1 MTKIQKTMRD
11 SAAARWGVLLLV
23 SVTMMFAYFVTDVM
37 APLEKLILASTSDGG
52 LGWTAS
58 EYGIFTGGYGWF
70 NVFFFMLFIGGIVL
84 DKLGVRLTGALAC
97 ILMMVGAFI
106 KFYAVSDYYVVDSS
120 TIFGI
125 KSQVFIA
132 GAGFGIF
139 GMGAEICGITVTKA
153 IVKWFTG
160 KEMALAMGVQ
170 VAMARI
176 GTATALAFSA
186 DIAEAMG
193 GLSTPV
199 LFGACGLSI
208 GLLMFLTY
216 SVMDF
221 RLDKEARNAGI
232 ASDEDSF
239 KLSDIKVVLRSK
251 GFWMIAFLCLMFYS
265 GVFPFLKYATNMME
279 SKYGVSAE
287 WAGKIPGL
295 LPFGTILLT
304 PIFGTLYDK
313 IGKGATIMI
322 SGSALLL
329 VVHILFALPGIDAPW
344 FAVVNMILLGIAF
357 SLVPSALWPSVPKII
372 PQKQLGTAY
381 ALIFYVQN
389 IGLMSV
395 PMLIGWVIGAFA
407 EDVSNLGPGDY
418 VIPMGIFAA
427 FGVVAVLLSMSL
439 KSMDKKYQYGL
450 EKPNQTK

>member
-11 SAAARWGVLLLV
+11 SALVRWGVLLLV

-37 APLEKLILASTSDGG
+37 APLEKLIYASTSDGG
-52 LGWTAS
+52 LGWTAAD
-58 EYGIFTGGYGWF
+58 YGFFTSGYGWF
-70 NVFFFMLFIGGIVL
+70 NVFFLMLFFGGIVL

-97 ILMMVGAFI
+97 VLMMVGAFI
-106 KFYAVSDYYVVDSS
+106 KYYAVSDLFAVDGS
-120 TIFGI
+120 TIFGFS
-125 KSQVFIA
+125 SQVFMA
-132 GAGFGIF
+132 GVGFGIF

-170 VAMARI
+170 VGMARI

-186 DIAEAMG
+186 DIASAFSG
-193 GLSTPV
+193 VSTSV
-199 LFGACGLSI
+199 LCGACGLSI
-208 GLLMFLTY
+208 GLLMFLAY
-216 SVMDF
+216 GVMDYK
-221 RLDKEARNAGI
+221 LDKESKAAGVV
-232 ASDEDSF
+232 SDEDSF
-239 KLSDIKVVLRSK
+239 QLSDIKVVFRSK
-251 GFWMIAFLCLMFYS
+251 GFWIIAVLCLMFYS

-313 IGKGATIMI
+313 IGRGATIMI

-329 VVHILFALPGIDAPW
+329 VVHILFAIPGIDEPW

-357 SLVPSALWPSVPKII
+357 SLVPSAMWPSVPKII

-395 PMLIGWVIGAFA
+395 PLLIGLVI
-407 EDVSNLGPGDY
+407 ENLAADTKNLVAADY
-418 VIPMGIFAA
+418 VVPMAIFAA
-427 FGVVAVLLSMSL
+427 FGAIAVLLSYAL
-439 KSMDKKYQYGL
+439 KAMDKKHNYGL
-450 EKPNQTK
+450 EKPNIEA